1 MAREFMTFLRT
12 YGIIG
17 LAIAVIIGGKLNGL
31 VTSLVDGIIMPLIG
45 LIPIGGDWKTWG
57 ATWGGQEFRIGPL
70 LAASVDFII
79 VALLVFW
86 FSKKVLREELVPKK

>member
-1 MAREFMTFLRT
+1 MAREFMAFLRT

-57 ATWGGQEFRIGPL
+57 ATLGGQEFRIGPL

-86 FSKKVLREELVPKK
+86 FSKKVLREEVVAKK

>member
-31 VTSLVDGIIMPLIG
+31 VTSLVDGVIMPLIG

-70 LAASVDFII
+70 PARRWPRRATRTGRCSGPC
-79 VALLVFW
+79 
-86 FSKKVLREELVPKK
+86 RPPT